1 MVILFDLKSTASTNT
16 VLVDEKLNKYLMKKS
31 KIFTPTIH
39 FHHKLMISKFFFVRS
54 CIIIPSPI
62 PKQKIIK
69 TNVTVYRKKGF
80 FSPVYI
86 ITGAELM

>member
-1 MVILFDLKSTASTNT
+1 
-16 VLVDEKLNKYLMKKS
+16 MKKS

-80 FSPVYI
+80 FFSGIHNYRSRINVSVI
-86 ITGAELM
+86 MTQNMF